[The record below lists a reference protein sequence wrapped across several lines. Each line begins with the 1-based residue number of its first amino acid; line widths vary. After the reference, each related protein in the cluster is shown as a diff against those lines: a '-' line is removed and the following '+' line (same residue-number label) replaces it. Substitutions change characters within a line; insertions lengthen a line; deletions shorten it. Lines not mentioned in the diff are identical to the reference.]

1 VQNQPDTIATDED
14 VGALPLYGMR
24 ILVVDDDS
32 DIAETMA
39 ALLEMDGAEA
49 SPCTSAREALKKLA
63 QGSWNVVL
71 LDIGMPEMDGVEVAQ
86 VIRDSA
92 LGARLFIVAITGH
105 SQAQMRSRIAETEFD
120 LIFTKPADPEHLC
133 RALGAWWNAPAKVSM

>member
-1 VQNQPDTIATDED
+1 
-14 VGALPLYGMR
+14 MR

-105 SQAQMRSRIAETEFD
+105 SCRIPYDHMVACETGAGGSGTN
-120 LIFTKPADPEHLC
+120 LSWPASAYC
-133 RALGAWWNAPAKVSM
+133 S